1 MNTSATSL
9 TRYYQFHASIYD
21 ATRWSF
27 LFGREGIIKEVS
39 RRASPRTILEI
50 GCGTGHNLDLLCR
63 AFPEAQ
69 VTGVDLS
76 GAMLAKAKEKLKAHG
91 DRVQLREAAYNA
103 PLGGNIGGYDL
114 ILASYA
120 LTMFNPGWEQ
130 ALEAAHADLASHG
143 RLAVVDFH
151 RAQMPGFGKWM
162 SMNHVR
168 MEGHLLEGIEKLF
181 DSEVCKIKSAYG
193 GVWQFLQFVGHRK
206 NTVGL

>member
-1 MNTSATSL
+1 MNTAASSL

-27 LFGREGIIKEVS
+27 LFGRESIIKEVAK
-39 RRASPRTILEI
+39 RASPRNILEI
-50 GCGTGHNLDLLCR
+50 GCGTGHNLDLLCK
-63 AFPEAQ
+63 AFPQAK

-76 GAMLAKAKEKLKAHG
+76 GAMLTKAKEKLQAHG

-103 PLGGNIGGYDL
+103 PMGGDTGGYDL

-130 ALEAAHADLASHG
+130 ALEAAHADLAPNG

-151 RAQMPGFGKWM
+151 RARLPGFGQWM
-162 SMNHVR
+162 SVNHVR
-168 MEGHLLEGIEKLF
+168 MEAHLLPGLEKLF
-181 DSEVCKIKSAYG
+181 EPEMCRIKSAYG
-193 GVWQFLQFVGHRK
+193 GVWEFLQFIGHRK
-206 NTVGL
+206 N